1 MLSKQ
6 IGFKKKLTES
16 VSYSQR
22 LEMIDA
28 DYALSQN
35 RQTSLLDVSNSS
47 LYYERKLSERDLH
60 IMSIIDE
67 IYTVHPYYWN
77 RRISAELKIRGYD
90 IGRKKARTY
99 MGIMRIVA
107 IYPKKKTSIADK
119 SHKKYP
125 YLLKWVPI
133 IRPNQVRSTD
143 ITYIKL
149 PWWFVYLLAIIDRYS
164 GKVIAWDVSPSMD
177 WEFCN
182 SVLKKALIA
191 NKPEIF
197 NSDQWSQFTS
207 SEFTQILE
215 KAEVKISMDGAG
227 RYSDNIR
234 IERLRRTVKYEDIHI
249 NEYRTPMDV
258 YHWLSLYF
266 NKYNNSRLHS
276 SIWYRTP
283 EMAYN
288 DQH

>member
-1 MLSKQ
+1 
-6 IGFKKKLTES
+6 
-16 VSYSQR
+16 
-22 LEMIDA
+22 MIDTT
-28 DYALSQN
+28 YALSQN
-35 RQTSLLDVSNSS
+35 RQSFLLDVSTSS
-47 LYYERKLSERDLH
+47 LYYERELSEQDLR
-60 IMSIIDE
+60 IMSVIDE
-67 IYTVHPYYWN
+67 IYTEHPYYGN
-77 RRISAELKIRGYD
+77 RRISAELKIRGYP

-107 IYPKKKTSIADK
+107 VYPKKKTSIADK

-125 YLLKWVPI
+125 YLLKGVEI
-133 IRPNQVRSTD
+133 VRPNQVRSTD

-164 GKVIAWDVSPSMD
+164 RKVIAWDVSPSMD
-177 WEFCN
+177 GEFCN
-182 SVLKKALIA
+182 SVLKKALITA
-191 NKPEIF
+191 KPEIF
-197 NSDQWSQFTS
+197 NSDQGSQFTS

-215 KAEVKISMDGAG
+215 KAQVKISMDGAG

-234 IERLRRTVKYEDIHI
+234 IERLWRTVKYEDIHI
-249 NEYRTPMDV
+249 NEYKTPMDV

-276 SIWYRTP
+276 AIWYRTP
-283 EMAYN
+283 AMAYN